1 MENSRSMRGRFHAA
15 VLAGLTASM
24 AFSGVVPALAETGKV
39 QIKQNTINKDT
50 TYEGY
55 RLFKADIATAG
66 GQDKA
71 QNITWD
77 TDADKAKV
85 LAFLSQG
92 VDVTGASQTYEAWL
106 TAHNHTATGAGD
118 LAQNAAEY
126 IAEMINGSAEDEG
139 ANTTP
144 KTTTGTSFATNFAQ
158 YLNSNQVTVDV
169 PHLATDTDYTGDQGY
184 YLFVTTAS
192 TIGTDE
198 SGTAPVWVAVS
209 DTAKEI
215 QEKTATVTV
224 EKQVKED
231 STAAYGKTADANKD
245 QLLNFKITGTMPQN
259 YGAYDTYKYVF
270 TDTLPGGMSLAAGNT
285 STVKVKMYANA
296 AAATADADGAAGTDV
311 TNKFSIT
318 YESDTLT
325 VGNTNLKDA
334 TNGIS
339 GVTKDTVFVV
349 YYQARLD
356 NDAVIG
362 STGNTNTVHLTYTN
376 DPITNSDGTT
386 TDKKTTTYTYELD
399 IEKVDKDT
407 REKLAGAK
415 FTIQLTAAEGASDT
429 ASVGKYLQSDG
440 SLGDTQYE
448 FTTNE
453 NGKITV
459 PRIDRGT
466 YTIHETAAPTHYD
479 TIDADVVV
487 TIGAT
492 VPTEPEAAIETMT
505 ATYSGGEAYA
515 DSHPG
520 KVPTGGQ
527 ATDATDGIY
536 TINAESSKG
545 VIGARIGDPRV
556 IVLPGT
562 GMTPSQLGTIVGAAL
577 LAGGIFIVVKRQRE
591 DAQLG

>member
-24 AFSGVVPALAETGKV
+24 AFSGAVPALAATGKV
-39 QIKQNTINKDT
+39 QIKQNTINQGT

-55 RLFKADIATAG
+55 RLFKADIETANG
-66 GQDKA
+66 KDNA

-77 TDADKAKV
+77 TDADKTKV
-85 LAFLSQG
+85 LEFIRKPIS
-92 VDVTGASQTYEAWL
+92 DTGATQTYADWL
-106 TAHNHTATGAGD
+106 TANHHTADGAGD

-126 IAEMINGSAEDEG
+126 IAEMINGSAEDTG
-139 ANTTP
+139 AATTP

-158 YLNSNQVTVDV
+158 WLNSNGVTVDV
-169 PHLATDTDYTGDQGY
+169 QHLATDTDYTGDQGY

-209 DTAKEI
+209 DTAKAI

-231 STAAYGKTADANKD
+231 STATYAKTADANKD

-259 YGAYDTYKYVF
+259 YEAYDTYKYVF
-270 TDTLPGGMSLAAGNT
+270 TDKLPGGMSLAAGNT

-356 NDAVIG
+356 DDAVIG

-429 ASVGKYLQSDG
+429 ASVGKYLQADG
-440 SLGDTQYE
+440 SLGDTAYE

-466 YTIHETAAPTHYD
+466 YTIHETKAPANYD

-492 VPTEPEAAIETMT
+492 VPEAPETAITTMT

-515 DSHPG
+515 NSHPG
-520 KVPTGGQ
+520 KVPQDGK

-536 TINAESSKG
+536 TVNAESSKG
-545 VIGARIGDPRV
+545 VVGARIGDPRV